1 MRKLW
6 ILLLFAGVL
15 SMHGAQYVLNE
26 PGGRDSATAGADHW
40 IGHPSAA
47 STAFSSDSLLS
58 GPPVAAPI
66 EHVAAVAGIPTP
78 GDAPDHGL
86 TDHTWSLCLAILLA
100 GIVAL
105 RATSRL
111 RRGASSVRWAVERG
125 RRLSMGWFRPPRP
138 PELASLCL
146 LRI

>member
-6 ILLLFAGVL
+6 ILLLLAGVL
-15 SMHGAQYVLNE
+15 SMHGAQYVVTE
-26 PGGRDSATAGADHW
+26 PEVGGSASARADHE

-47 STAFSSDSLLS
+47 SDAFSSKSPLN
-58 GPPVAAPI
+58 GAPVAAST
-66 EHVAAVAGIPTP
+66 ERVAAVAGIPTS

-86 TDHTWSLCLAILLA
+86 AHHAWSLCLAVLLA
-100 GIVAL
+100 GLIAL
-105 RATSRL
+105 RATGRGRRL
-111 RRGASSVRWAVERG
+111 TSSVRWAVDRG
-125 RRLSMGWFRPPRP
+125 RGLPMGWFRPPRP